1 MRVDVFLTAKL
12 SETSRSRVRG
22 WVRSQDIRS
31 DLRGLKPSTSLQAG
45 EILEVN
51 LPELAIGQVK
61 MPPTPPIL
69 HQDRDIVAFDKP
81 SGLLAHPSGGTFA
94 YGLIN
99 LAREAFQGEAL
110 HLLHRLDR
118 ETSGVSLLAR
128 SDLANVA
135 VKKAFK
141 EREVLKTYQAIVR
154 GRVPWSE
161 QDVDA
166 PIGSVPGSI
175 IRIKQA
181 VVSGGQPARTE
192 IRVVA
197 RFQRLTLVSCRP
209 HTGRTHQIRVHLDH
223 LGFPILGDRLY
234 GQEPD
239 VFLGLLEGRPVS
251 RLRQRLGHPRHC
263 LHARALHLRHPRS
276 GEVLSLRAP
285 MPADMARVLVRA
297 QADR

>member
-12 SETSRSRVRG
+12 TDTSRSRVRG
-22 WVRSQDIRS
+22 WVRGRDIRS
-31 DLRGLKPSTSLQAG
+31 DRRPLKPSSSLQAG
-45 EILEVN
+45 ERLELE
-51 LPELAIGQVK
+51 LPQLEGGEIE
-61 MPPTPPIL
+61 MPPPPPVL
-69 HQDRDIVAFDKP
+69 YQDADIVAYDKP

-99 LAREAFQGEAL
+99 LAREAFPGEAL

-128 SDLANVA
+128 SELANVS
-135 VKKAFK
+135 VKQAFK
-141 EREVLKTYQAIVR
+141 EREVLKTYHAIVR
-154 GRVPWSE
+154 GRVPWDQ

-166 PIGSVPGSI
+166 PIGSIPGSI

-192 IRVVA
+192 VRVLA
-197 RFQRLTLVSCRP
+197 RFPRLTLVSCRP
-209 HTGRTHQIRVHLDH
+209 HTGRTHQIRVHLEH

-239 VFLGLLEGRPVS
+239 VFLGLLEGHPVS

-285 MPADMARVLVRA
+285 MPPDMARVLVRA
-297 QADR
+297 QAGR

>member
-12 SETSRSRVRG
+12 TDTSRSQ
-22 WVRSQDIRS
+22 VRSWLRAREIRS
-31 DLRGLKPSTSLQAG
+31 DRRPLKPSSSLQEG
-45 EILEVN
+45 ERLEVD
-51 LPELAIGQVK
+51 LPDLEQGEALAEEI
-61 MPPTPPIL
+61 PPVL
-69 HQDRDIVAFDKP
+69 YADSDIVAFDKP
-81 SGLLAHPSGGTFA
+81 SGLLAHPVGGT
-94 YGLIN
+94 YTVGLIN
-99 LAREAFQGEAL
+99 LARRAFPGESL

-135 VKKAFK
+135 VKQAFK
-141 EREVLKTYQAIVR
+141 DREIGKTYHAIVR
-154 GRVPWSE
+154 GRVPWDQ

-166 PIGSVPGSI
+166 PIGSAPDSV

-192 IRVVA
+192 VRVIA
-197 RFQRLTLVSCRP
+197 RFPRLTLLSCRP
-209 HTGRTHQIRVHLDH
+209 HTGRTHQIRVHLEH

-239 VFLGLLEGRPVS
+239 LFLGLLNKQPVS

-276 GEVLSLRAP
+276 GEVLSVRAP
-285 MPADMARVLVRA
+285 MPPDMARVLSRA
-297 QADR
+297 QAGR

>member
-141 EREVLKTYQAIVR
+141 EREVLKTYHAIVR